1 MIELLATGVSGNF
14 IVDSAG
20 SLDLGRGAI
29 AGSLIVGAAFLA
41 GYAAIRRSG
50 LALCAFL
57 MVAMTTAL
65 QFSWLGLLPALS
77 ADVTIFILGL
87 FAASTIIF
95 LSATINAAKYN
106 PLLGGLMFSA
116 ALVLAGMGALNF
128 FERIDLASLMRWGAF
143 GVGGFGVALALTQA
157 VRGDN
162 GARLILPGLILAI
175 IAPLVGSLGV
185 IEAGAAGALLPHGLF
200 ALGILGASLVALADG
215 QVMDSP
221 MSTPRPDIF
230 EGASSLSA
238 DGNGSQYDHEYGH
251 GKPHSENRNRER
263 AEIVIDSQLGRV
275 LDYSGISIW
284 DWSHQQIE
292 QTDSL
297 FDLLGVTQSGGL
309 TPELLRSLTGE
320 KSLADFDAE
329 LMKPEDGPFDVT
341 LGMKDGNMLRLRGAR
356 AVVEEEGA
364 LERIVAFFEL
374 HDDDA
379 HDRDNVRGDDK
390 AEETMLVENATKAAI
405 IPASTLMGA
414 KAAKASV
421 PAFDVDNIV
430 AAYQPIV
437 SLEDMTIVGYEALAR
452 LDDQD
457 GDDGAKVINAAEQ
470 AGQGHALADTILTQ
484 AAKFVSDKI
493 EASKKK
499 TTAPFVAMNVSWSQM
514 RDEKFIENVDAVIKK
529 YALPDGALVLE
540 LTEGEAVAQAE
551 IAEPVFKKLKAAGA
565 ALAFD
570 DFGAGFSCLANVR
583 KYDFDYIKIDKSF
596 ADDLDG
602 NGDGA
607 KIVEALAGMGAS
619 LGLKVIVEG
628 IESESAA
635 KVAASLGCSYG
646 QGFALGRPD
655 RGVSKQKTITK
666 KLPLNGKA
674 DEKQSEPVS
683 AKQVDEGTDTLELT
697 EDLAAV
703 SDAKEETRTR
713 WRPWRR

>member
-1 MIELLATGVSGNF
+1 MLGLLASGVSGSF
-14 IVDSAG
+14 IAESAA

-29 AGSLIVGAAFLA
+29 AGALIVGAAFLA

-57 MVAMTTAL
+57 MVAMATAL
-65 QFSWLGLLPALS
+65 QFSWLGLLPAPS
-77 ADVTIFILGL
+77 TDMTIFILGL
-87 FAASTIIF
+87 FAASAIVF

-128 FERIDLASLMRWGAF
+128 FDRIDLASFMRWGAF

-162 GARLILPGLILAI
+162 GARLILPGVMLAI
-175 IAPLVGSLGV
+175 IAPLVGSLGA
-185 IEAGAAGALLPHGLF
+185 IEGGAASTLLPHGLF

-215 QVMDSP
+215 DIIETAKHVQ
-221 MSTPRPDIF
+221 RPDIF
-230 EGASSLSA
+230 EGSSAFSA
-238 DGNGSQYDHEYGH
+238 PEEVSYETPKDDQSQRQH
-251 GKPHSENRNRER
+251 RER

-297 FDLLGVTQSGGL
+297 FDLLGITQTGGL
-309 TPELLRSLTGE
+309 TPDSLRSLIGD
-320 KSLADFDAE
+320 KSLAEFDSE

-341 LGMKDGNMLRLRGAR
+341 LAMKDGKMLRLRGAR
-356 AVVEEEGA
+356 AALEAEQE

-374 HDDDA
+374 TNSDTSEHA
-379 HDRDNVRGDDK
+379 AK
-390 AEETMLVENATKAAI
+390 TMMVENATKAAI
-405 IPASTLMGA
+405 IPTSTLA
-414 KAAKASV
+414 AAKKTNAAV
-421 PAFDVDNIV
+421 AIFEADNIT
-430 AAYQPIV
+430 AAFQPIV
-437 SLEDMTIVGYEALAR
+437 SLDDMSVVGYEALAR
-452 LDDQD
+452 LDGQD
-457 GDDGAKVINAAEQ
+457 SDNGAEVIGAAEQ
-470 AGQGHALADTILTQ
+470 AGQGNALAAAMLAQ
-484 AAKFVSDKI
+484 AAKFVADKIKSSSDK
-493 EASKKK
+493 SP
-499 TTAPFVAMNVSWSQM
+499 APFVAMNVSWSQM
-514 RDEKFIENVDAVIKK
+514 RDSAFIENVEATIKK
-529 YALPDGALVLE
+529 HTLPQGALVLE
-540 LTEGEAVAQAE
+540 LTEGEAVTQAST
-551 IAEPVFKKLKAAGA
+551 AEPVFKKLKEAGA

-570 DFGAGFSCLANVR
+570 DFGAGFSCLGNVR

-602 NGDGA
+602 DGDGA
-607 KIVEALAGMGAS
+607 KIVEALAGMGTS

-635 KVAASLGCSYG
+635 KVAKKLGCAYG

-655 RGVSKQKTITK
+655 RGNDRKSVKQKTVTT
-666 KLPLNGKA
+666 KLPLDGSGVANDKA
-674 DEKQSEPVS
+674 AL
-683 AKQVDEGTDTLELT
+683 AKTDKTPDDANEDDTLELT
-697 EDLAAV
+697 ADLAATSETPAV
-703 SDAKEETRTR
+703 DDAPAR